1 MLLCPTV
8 LPQDVAA
15 AASRLAEQGV
25 GTIDRPMSSGPQ
37 RAREGSISLMVAG
50 EGAVVQRNLP
60 LLKHPSSRL
69 FLVGTRPRDGARTKL
84 VNNLL
89 AAANLAAAA
98 EALALAQRLG
108 LDAAATLA
116 VIEESRGHS
125 WIASDRARRLVA
137 GNTTALA
144 RMTLL
149 AKDSALALAVAQ
161 DAGVDNSGLPV
172 STSAAA
178 TFAAALQD
186 GLAYEDGS
194 ALFRRA
200 LWRLSPPS
208 AAAAP

>member
-1 MLLCPTV
+1 MGLAIAQRLLAGSYA
-8 LPQDVAA
+8 VAA
-15 AASRLAEQGV
+15 CD
-25 GTIDRPMSSGPQ
+25 IDPGR
-37 RAREGSISLMVAG
+37 RALAREAG
-50 EGAVVQRNLP
+50 CELRAN
-60 LLKHPSSRL
+60 
-69 FLVGTRPRDGARTKL
+69 AAA
-84 VNNLL
+84 L
-89 AAANLAAAA
+89 AADADVLIVAAA
-98 EALALAQRLG
+98 EALALVQRLG

-116 VIEESRGHS
+116 VIEESSGHS

-137 GNTTALA
+137 GDTTALA

-161 DAGVDNSGLPV
+161 DAGVDNTGLPV

-186 GLAYEDGS
+186 GLTDEDDS

-200 LWRLSPPS
+200 LLRLSPPS